1 SRRTFGAKK
10 KLSRKQ
16 CGNRKRKCTAGA
28 TFASMISIGGR
39 NGLRPSALALAVIVF
54 VAGAAVSGRAYAA
67 DVKVEKA
74 ASIDSSALLEAA
86 LCAVK
91 SNPGQCVR
99 QQAARVLSNW
109 EDILNAKKM
118 EMLAEADKEVTA
130 RQQSR
135 GLSDAEIARGKPSTL
150 MSQIETGLTALSEFV
165 SEGVD
170 EYVSDKEEA
179 KQEEA
184 SSKTH
189 LHHLLKLGNGAGG
202 NPAPAGAPVGRA
214 VADDEDYRD
223 QLAAV
228 EDGLVDYAGLAGA
241 PDKALGRGKQEG
253 DQPDYGFGSGEH
265 SAGLGGGSR
274 SAIGGGRTATGYSA
288 GQQQQ
293 EQESEEALS
302 VGDGGQD
309 GGEVA
314 EARRTAAAA
323 GQPSKG
329 APAALRFVDDGVGGL
344 RRRRKRKGKKKKTFM
359 KLFILGAALKAKI
372 ELLLKIL
379 SFKLQLKFFAVAL
392 IGLLINIARFWIDFK
407 KQPHPQ
413 KVIYYEHA
421 QHQHHYDDHGDG
433 DFGGYWKRSLH
444 NVNDDDQGYQ
454 GGHDRAER
462 YDEPYLYRNPKYNP
476 APANHY
482 VPQLTDPH
490 AMAYQQQRP
499 Y

>member
-1 SRRTFGAKK
+1 
-10 KLSRKQ
+10 
-16 CGNRKRKCTAGA
+16 
-28 TFASMISIGGR
+28 MISIGRR
-39 NGLRPSALALAVIVF
+39 NELRPMAVGLVALIVF
-54 VAGAAVSGRAYAA
+54 IGVTVSGQEHGS
-67 DVKVEKA
+67 DVKVEKS
-74 ASIDSSALLEAA
+74 ASVDSSALLEAA
-86 LCAVK
+86 LCVVK

-109 EDILNAKKM
+109 EDILNAKKLD
-118 EMLAEADKEVTA
+118 MLAEADKEVTA

-150 MSQIETGLTALSEFV
+150 MQQIETGLSALSEFV

-170 EYVSDKEEA
+170 DYVSDKEQEQG
-179 KQEEA
+179 KEEEA

-189 LHHLLKLGNGAGG
+189 LHHLLKLGNAAGNAG
-202 NPAPAGAPVGRA
+202 PTQDGAPVGRA
-214 VADDEDYRD
+214 DADDEDYRD
-223 QLAAV
+223 HLAAV
-228 EDGLVDYAGLAGA
+228 EDGLVDYAGLSGG

-253 DQPDYGFGSGEH
+253 DQLDYGFGSGEPN
-265 SAGLGGGSR
+265 AGHGGGSR
-274 SAIGGGRTATGYSA
+274 SAIGGDRTATGYSA
-288 GQQQQ
+288 VQHQQQHQQQQ
-293 EQESEEALS
+293 QQQQQQHQQREHLLPSS
-302 VGDGGQD
+302 DGRD
-309 GGEVA
+309 GEMVEGRRIVA
-314 EARRTAAAA
+314 PPKTIPSTAAV
-323 GQPSKG
+323 
-329 APAALRFVDDGVGGL
+329 RFDDDDDDVGEL
-344 RRRRKRKGKKKKTFM
+344 RRRRKGKHKKKKTFM

-407 KQPHPQ
+407 KQPSPQ

-444 NVNDDDQGYQ
+444 GVHDDEPNYPA
-454 GGHDRAER
+454 GHDRAER
-462 YDEPYLYRNPKYNP
+462 YDEPYLYRNPKYTP
-476 APANHY
+476 SGNHY
-482 VPQLTDPH
+482 TPQLADPH

>member
-1 SRRTFGAKK
+1 MDTK
-10 KLSRKQ
+10 
-16 CGNRKRKCTAGA
+16 
-28 TFASMISIGGR
+28 
-39 NGLRPSALALAVIVF
+39 PSV
-54 VAGAAVSGRAYAA
+54 
-67 DVKVEKA
+67 
-74 ASIDSSALLEAA
+74 DSSALLETA
-86 LCAVK
+86 LCAIR

-109 EDILNAKKM
+109 EAILNAKKM

-150 MSQIETGLTALSEFV
+150 MEQIETGLGVLSEFV

-170 EYVSDKEEA
+170 EYVSDKEQGKE
-179 KQEEA
+179 EEA

-202 NPAPAGAPVGRA
+202 AGPGTGAPVGRA
-214 VADDEDYRD
+214 DADDEDYRD

-228 EDGLVDYAGLAGA
+228 EDGLVDYAGLAGG

-253 DQPDYGFGSGEH
+253 DQLDYGFGSGEP
-265 SAGLGGGSR
+265 SAGHGGGSR
-274 SAIGGGRTATGYSA
+274 SAIGGDRTATGYSA
-288 GQQQQ
+288 MQYQQQQ
-293 EQESEEALS
+293 REQDHADQERAGSS
-302 VGDGGQD
+302 VA
-309 GGEVA
+309 A
-314 EARRTAAAA
+314 EGRRLTVPSKAATTRPPPTAAV
-323 GQPSKG
+323 
-329 APAALRFVDDGVGGL
+329 RFDGDDVGEL

-407 KQPHPQ
+407 KQPSPQ

-444 NVNDDDQGYQ
+444 NVHDEEPNYQ
-454 GGHDRAER
+454 GGHDRGER
-462 YDEPYLYRNPKYNP
+462 YDEPYPYRNPKYNP
-476 APANHY
+476 GTGNHY
-482 VPQLTDPH
+482 APQLADPH

>member
-1 SRRTFGAKK
+1 
-10 KLSRKQ
+10 
-16 CGNRKRKCTAGA
+16 
-28 TFASMISIGGR
+28 MISIGRR
-39 NGLRPSALALAVIVF
+39 NERRPMAVGLVWIVLIGVAV
-54 VAGAAVSGRAYAA
+54 AAQEQDAN
-67 DVKVEKA
+67 VKVEMSA
-74 ASIDSSALLEAA
+74 TVDSSALLEAA

-91 SNPGQCVR
+91 PNPGQCVR
-99 QQAARVLSNW
+99 QQAARVLGNW

-150 MSQIETGLTALSEFV
+150 MQQIETGLGALSEFV

-170 EYVSDKEEA
+170 EYVSDKEEG
-179 KQEEA
+179 KEEEA

-189 LHHLLKLGNGAGG
+189 IHHLLKLGNAAG
-202 NPAPAGAPVGRA
+202 PARDGAPVGRA
-214 VADDEDYRD
+214 DADDEDYRD

-228 EDGLVDYAGLAGA
+228 EDGLVDYAGLAGS

-253 DQPDYGFGSGEH
+253 DQLDYGFGSGEP
-265 SAGLGGGSR
+265 SAGGHGGGSR
-274 SAIGGGRTATGYSA
+274 SAIGGDSGEGDRTATTGYDSA
-288 GQQQQ
+288 VQQSASAAR
-293 EQESEEALS
+293 EQESRREMVTGSER
-302 VGDGGQD
+302 VQ
-309 GGEVA
+309 GEVA
-314 EARRTAAAA
+314 EGRRLVATSKPAPTAA
-323 GQPSKG
+323 
-329 APAALRFVDDGVGGL
+329 PAVRFVDDDVGGL

-407 KQPHPQ
+407 KQPSPQ

-444 NVNDDDQGYQ
+444 NVHDDEGPSYP

-462 YDEPYLYRNPKYNP
+462 YDEPYLYRNPKYTP
-476 APANHY
+476 STNHY
-482 VPQLTDPH
+482 APQLADPH

>member
-1 SRRTFGAKK
+1 
-10 KLSRKQ
+10 
-16 CGNRKRKCTAGA
+16 
-28 TFASMISIGGR
+28 MISIGRR
-39 NGLRPSALALAVIVF
+39 NERRPMAVGLVWIVLIGVAV
-54 VAGAAVSGRAYAA
+54 AAQEQGAN
-67 DVKVEKA
+67 VKVEKSA
-74 ASIDSSALLEAA
+74 TVDSSALLEAA

-91 SNPGQCVR
+91 PNPGQCVR
-99 QQAARVLSNW
+99 QQAARVLGNW

-150 MSQIETGLTALSEFV
+150 MQQIETGLGALSEFV

-170 EYVSDKEEA
+170 EYVSDKEEG
-179 KQEEA
+179 KEEEA

-189 LHHLLKLGNGAGG
+189 IHHLLKLGNAAG
-202 NPAPAGAPVGRA
+202 PARDGAPVGRA
-214 VADDEDYRD
+214 DADDEDYRD

-228 EDGLVDYAGLAGA
+228 EDGLVDYAGLAGS
-241 PDKALGRGKQEG
+241 PDKALGRG
-253 DQPDYGFGSGEH
+253 
-265 SAGLGGGSR
+265 
-274 SAIGGGRTATGYSA
+274 
-288 GQQQQ
+288 
-293 EQESEEALS
+293 
-302 VGDGGQD
+302 
-309 GGEVA
+309 
-314 EARRTAAAA
+314 
-323 GQPSKG
+323 
-329 APAALRFVDDGVGGL
+329 
-344 RRRRKRKGKKKKTFM
+344 KRKGKKKKTFM

-407 KQPHPQ
+407 KQPSPQ

-444 NVNDDDQGYQ
+444 NVHDDEGPSYP

-462 YDEPYLYRNPKYNP
+462 YDEPYLYRNPKYTP
-476 APANHY
+476 STNHY
-482 VPQLTDPH
+482 APQLADPH

>member
-1 SRRTFGAKK
+1 
-10 KLSRKQ
+10 
-16 CGNRKRKCTAGA
+16 
-28 TFASMISIGGR
+28 MISIGRR
-39 NGLRPSALALAVIVF
+39 NERRPMAVGLVWIVLIGVAV
-54 VAGAAVSGRAYAA
+54 AAQEQGAN
-67 DVKVEKA
+67 VKVEKSA
-74 ASIDSSALLEAA
+74 TVDSSALLEAA

-91 SNPGQCVR
+91 PNPGQCVR
-99 QQAARVLSNW
+99 QQAARVLGNW

-150 MSQIETGLTALSEFV
+150 MQQIETGLGALSEFV

-170 EYVSDKEEA
+170 EYVSDKEEG
-179 KQEEA
+179 KEEEA

-189 LHHLLKLGNGAGG
+189 IHHLLKLGNAAG
-202 NPAPAGAPVGRA
+202 PARDGAPVGRA
-214 VADDEDYRD
+214 DADDEDYRD

-228 EDGLVDYAGLAGA
+228 EDGLVDYAGLAGS

-253 DQPDYGFGSGEH
+253 DQLDYGFGSGEP
-265 SAGLGGGSR
+265 SAGGHGG
-274 SAIGGGRTATGYSA
+274 
-288 GQQQQ
+288 
-293 EQESEEALS
+293 
-302 VGDGGQD
+302 
-309 GGEVA
+309 
-314 EARRTAAAA
+314 
-323 GQPSKG
+323 
-329 APAALRFVDDGVGGL
+329 
-344 RRRRKRKGKKKKTFM
+344 KRKGKKKKTFM

-407 KQPHPQ
+407 KQPSPQ

-444 NVNDDDQGYQ
+444 NVHDDEGPSYP

-462 YDEPYLYRNPKYNP
+462 YDEPYLYRNPKYTP
-476 APANHY
+476 STNHY
-482 VPQLTDPH
+482 APQLADPH

>member
-1 SRRTFGAKK
+1 
-10 KLSRKQ
+10 
-16 CGNRKRKCTAGA
+16 
-28 TFASMISIGGR
+28 MISIGGR
-39 NGLRPSALALAVIVF
+39 NGLRPTVGLMLVVF
-54 VAGAAVSGRAYAA
+54 VGVAIAGQAPDAP
-67 DVKVEKA
+67 DVKVENA

-86 LCAVK
+86 LCVVK
-91 SNPGQCVR
+91 ANPGQCVR
-99 QQAARVLSNW
+99 QQAARVLNNW
-109 EDILNAKKM
+109 EDILNAKKT
-118 EMLAEADKEVTA
+118 EMLAEADKEVIA
-130 RQQSR
+130 KQQSR
-135 GLSDAEIARGKPSTL
+135 GLSDAEIGRGKPSTL

-165 SEGVD
+165 SDGVD
-170 EYVSDKEEA
+170 EYVSDKEQA
-179 KQEEA
+179 KEGEET
-184 SSKTH
+184 SKTH
-189 LHHLLKLGNGAGG
+189 LHHLLKLGNEDGAVPAQAGG
-202 NPAPAGAPVGRA
+202 PVGRA
-214 VADDEDYRD
+214 DADDEDYRD

-265 SAGLGGGSR
+265 SAGFGGGSR

-288 GQQQQ
+288 VQQEQQQQ
-293 EQESEEALS
+293 QQVQEQRQDVEAS
-302 VGDGGQD
+302 
-309 GGEVA
+309 GEVA
-314 EARRTAAAA
+314 ED
-323 GQPSKG
+323 S
-329 APAALRFVDDGVGGL
+329 PAASVRFIDDDVGGL

-407 KQPHPQ
+407 KQPSPQ

-444 NVNDDDQGYQ
+444 GISEDEPVYQ
-454 GGHDRAER
+454 HGVKDRAER
-462 YDEPYLYRNPKYNP
+462 YDEPYLYRNPKY
-476 APANHY
+476 APSANHY
-482 VPQLTDPH
+482 APQLADPH
-490 AMAYQQQRP
+490 AIAYQQQRP

>member
-1 SRRTFGAKK
+1 
-10 KLSRKQ
+10 
-16 CGNRKRKCTAGA
+16 
-28 TFASMISIGGR
+28 MISIGRR
-39 NGLRPSALALAVIVF
+39 NERRPVAVGLALIVF
-54 VAGAAVSGRAYAA
+54 IGVSVSGQEHGA
-67 DVKVEKA
+67 DVKVEKS
-74 ASIDSSALLEAA
+74 ASVDSSALLEAA

-150 MSQIETGLTALSEFV
+150 MQQIETGLSALSEFV

-170 EYVSDKEEA
+170 EYVSDKEEG
-179 KQEEA
+179 KEEDA

-189 LHHLLKLGNGAGG
+189 LHHLLKLGNAAGDAG
-202 NPAPAGAPVGRA
+202 PTQDGAPVGRA
-214 VADDEDYRD
+214 DADDEDYRD

-228 EDGLVDYAGLAGA
+228 EDGLVDYAGLAGG

-253 DQPDYGFGSGEH
+253 DQLDYGFGSGEP
-265 SAGLGGGSR
+265 SAGHGGGSR
-274 SAIGGGRTATGYSA
+274 SAIGGDRTATGYNA
-288 GQQQQ
+288 MQHQQQQ
-293 EQESEEALS
+293 QQQQQHQQQHHQLMSSDER
-302 VGDGGQD
+302 D
-309 GGEVA
+309 GEVA
-314 EARRTAAAA
+314 EGRRLVVP
-323 GQPSKG
+323 PSKKATSSTG
-329 APAALRFVDDGVGGL
+329 AVRFDDDDDVGGL

-407 KQPHPQ
+407 KQPSPQ

-444 NVNDDDQGYQ
+444 GVHDDEPSYQ

-476 APANHY
+476 SGNHY
-482 VPQLTDPH
+482 TPQLADPH

>member
-1 SRRTFGAKK
+1 
-10 KLSRKQ
+10 
-16 CGNRKRKCTAGA
+16 
-28 TFASMISIGGR
+28 MISIGRR
-39 NGLRPSALALAVIVF
+39 NERRPMAVGLVWIVLIGVAV
-54 VAGAAVSGRAYAA
+54 AAQEQDAN
-67 DVKVEKA
+67 VKVEMSA
-74 ASIDSSALLEAA
+74 TVDSSALLEAA

-91 SNPGQCVR
+91 PNPGQCVR
-99 QQAARVLSNW
+99 QQAARVLGNW

-150 MSQIETGLTALSEFV
+150 MQQIETGLGALSEFV

-170 EYVSDKEEA
+170 EYVSDKEEG
-179 KQEEA
+179 KEEEA

-189 LHHLLKLGNGAGG
+189 IHHLLKLG
-202 NPAPAGAPVGRA
+202 
-214 VADDEDYRD
+214 
-223 QLAAV
+223 
-228 EDGLVDYAGLAGA
+228 
-241 PDKALGRGKQEG
+241 
-253 DQPDYGFGSGEH
+253 
-265 SAGLGGGSR
+265 
-274 SAIGGGRTATGYSA
+274 
-288 GQQQQ
+288 
-293 EQESEEALS
+293 
-302 VGDGGQD
+302 
-309 GGEVA
+309 
-314 EARRTAAAA
+314 
-323 GQPSKG
+323 
-329 APAALRFVDDGVGGL
+329 
-344 RRRRKRKGKKKKTFM
+344 KRKGKKKKTFM

-407 KQPHPQ
+407 KQPSPQ

-444 NVNDDDQGYQ
+444 NVHDDEGPSYP

-462 YDEPYLYRNPKYNP
+462 YDEPYLYRNPKYTP
-476 APANHY
+476 STNHY
-482 VPQLTDPH
+482 APQLADPH

>member
-1 SRRTFGAKK
+1 MA
-10 KLSRKQ
+10 
-16 CGNRKRKCTAGA
+16 
-28 TFASMISIGGR
+28 ISIGRRNDGR
-39 NGLRPSALALAVIVF
+39 RRPLVVLGLVLIVF
-54 VAGAAVSGRAYAA
+54 IGVTVSAQEPSTAE
-67 DVKVEKA
+67 VKVEKS
-74 ASIDSSALLEAA
+74 ASVDSSALLETA
-86 LCAVK
+86 LCAIR

-109 EDILNAKKM
+109 EAILNAKKM

-150 MSQIETGLTALSEFV
+150 MEQIETGLGVLSEFV

-170 EYVSDKEEA
+170 EYVSDKEQGKE
-179 KQEEA
+179 EEA

-189 LHHLLKLGNGAGG
+189 LHHLLKLG
-202 NPAPAGAPVGRA
+202 
-214 VADDEDYRD
+214 
-223 QLAAV
+223 
-228 EDGLVDYAGLAGA
+228 
-241 PDKALGRGKQEG
+241 
-253 DQPDYGFGSGEH
+253 
-265 SAGLGGGSR
+265 
-274 SAIGGGRTATGYSA
+274 
-288 GQQQQ
+288 
-293 EQESEEALS
+293 
-302 VGDGGQD
+302 
-309 GGEVA
+309 
-314 EARRTAAAA
+314 
-323 GQPSKG
+323 
-329 APAALRFVDDGVGGL
+329 
-344 RRRRKRKGKKKKTFM
+344 KRKGKKKKTFM

-407 KQPHPQ
+407 KQPSPQ

-444 NVNDDDQGYQ
+444 NVHEEEPNYP

-462 YDEPYLYRNPKYNP
+462 YDEPYPYRNPKYNP
-476 APANHY
+476 GTGNHY
-482 VPQLTDPH
+482 APQLADPH

>member
-1 SRRTFGAKK
+1 
-10 KLSRKQ
+10 
-16 CGNRKRKCTAGA
+16 
-28 TFASMISIGGR
+28 MISIGR
-39 NGLRPSALALAVIVF
+39 WNERRPLAVVGLVWIVLLG
-54 VAGAAVSGRAYAA
+54 VTVSGQEQGAN
-67 DVKVEKA
+67 VKAEK
-74 ASIDSSALLEAA
+74 SVSVDSSALLETA

-91 SNPGQCVR
+91 ANPGQCVR
-99 QQAARVLSNW
+99 QQAARVLGNW

-150 MSQIETGLTALSEFV
+150 MQQIETGLSALSEFV

-170 EYVSDKEEA
+170 DYVSEKEQGKE
-179 KQEEA
+179 EEA

-189 LHHLLKLGNGAGG
+189 IHHLLKLGNAAGA
-202 NPAPAGAPVGRA
+202 ARDGAPVGRA
-214 VADDEDYRD
+214 DADDEDYRD

-228 EDGLVDYAGLAGA
+228 EDGLVDYAGLAGS

-253 DQPDYGFGSGEH
+253 DQLDYGFGSGEP
-265 SAGLGGGSR
+265 SAGGHGGGSR
-274 SAIGGGRTATGYSA
+274 SAIGGEGGGNGDGSDRTQATGNDSA
-288 GQQQQ
+288 VQQNQSS
-293 EQESEEALS
+293 SEEEKEEHKVATVSGL
-302 VGDGGQD
+302 V
-309 GGEVA
+309 GEVA
-314 EARRTAAAA
+314 EGRRLVGSRPSKAAPSPAAA
-323 GQPSKG
+323 SV
-329 APAALRFVDDGVGGL
+329 RFDDDVGGL

-407 KQPHPQ
+407 KQPSPQ

-444 NVNDDDQGYQ
+444 GVHDDEGPSYQ

-476 APANHY
+476 SANHY
-482 VPQLTDPH
+482 APQLADPH

>member
-1 SRRTFGAKK
+1 
-10 KLSRKQ
+10 
-16 CGNRKRKCTAGA
+16 
-28 TFASMISIGGR
+28 MISIGRR
-39 NGLRPSALALAVIVF
+39 NGGLRPSALGLAVIVF
-54 VAGAAVSGRAYAA
+54 IGVAASSGRAHAE
-67 DVKVEKA
+67 DVKVDTA

-109 EDILNAKKM
+109 EDILNAKKV

-135 GLSDAEIARGKPSTL
+135 GMSDAEIARGKPSTL
-150 MSQIETGLTALSEFV
+150 MSQIETGLTVLSEFV

-179 KQEEA
+179 KEEDA

-189 LHHLLKLGNGAGG
+189 LHHLLKLGNGAGS
-202 NPAPAGAPVGRA
+202 NPAQDAGGPVGGRA
-214 VADDEDYRD
+214 IADDEDYRD

-274 SAIGGGRTATGYSA
+274 SADGAGGRTATGYSA
-288 GQQQQ
+288 EHQAQDEEEEL
-293 EQESEEALS
+293 EQELR
-302 VGDGGQD
+302 VGEGR
-309 GGEVA
+309 EVA
-314 EARRTAAAA
+314 EARRA
-323 GQPSKG
+323 S
-329 APAALRFVDDGVGGL
+329 APVKLAKPVPVAVRFVDDDIGGL

-392 IGLLINIARFWIDFK
+392 IGLLINIARFWLDFK

-444 NVNDDDQGYQ
+444 NINDDEPSYP

-462 YDEPYLYRNPKYNP
+462 YDEPYLHRNPKYNAP
-476 APANHY
+476 PANHY
-482 VPQLTDPH
+482 VPQLADPH

>member
-1 SRRTFGAKK
+1 MA
-10 KLSRKQ
+10 
-16 CGNRKRKCTAGA
+16 
-28 TFASMISIGGR
+28 ISIGRRNDGR
-39 NGLRPSALALAVIVF
+39 RRPLVVLGLVLIVF
-54 VAGAAVSGRAYAA
+54 IGVTVSAQEPSTAE
-67 DVKVEKA
+67 VKVEKS
-74 ASIDSSALLEAA
+74 ASVDSSALLETA
-86 LCAVK
+86 LCAIR

-109 EDILNAKKM
+109 EAILNAKKM

-150 MSQIETGLTALSEFV
+150 MEQIETGLGVLSEFV

-170 EYVSDKEEA
+170 EYVSDKEQGKE
-179 KQEEA
+179 EEA

-202 NPAPAGAPVGRA
+202 AGPGTGAPVGRA
-214 VADDEDYRD
+214 DADDEDYRD

-228 EDGLVDYAGLAGA
+228 EDGLVDYAGLAGG
-241 PDKALGRGKQEG
+241 PDKALGRG
-253 DQPDYGFGSGEH
+253 
-265 SAGLGGGSR
+265 
-274 SAIGGGRTATGYSA
+274 
-288 GQQQQ
+288 
-293 EQESEEALS
+293 
-302 VGDGGQD
+302 
-309 GGEVA
+309 
-314 EARRTAAAA
+314 
-323 GQPSKG
+323 
-329 APAALRFVDDGVGGL
+329 
-344 RRRRKRKGKKKKTFM
+344 KRKGKKKKTFM

-407 KQPHPQ
+407 KQPSPQ

-444 NVNDDDQGYQ
+444 NVHEEEPNYP

-462 YDEPYLYRNPKYNP
+462 YDEPYPYRNPKYNP
-476 APANHY
+476 GTGNHY
-482 VPQLTDPH
+482 APQLADPH